1 MKRQFFNPR
10 TLISD
15 IEVITQLEQT
25 GIVKTIRRD
34 NIFRQTEVIGE
45 SAIEAYDQAM
55 KWVEGAGQKS
65 EENLDKQDKDQ
76 IE

>member
-55 KWVEGAGQKS
+55 KWVEGTGQKS

-76 IE
+76 I

>member
-25 GIVKTIRRD
+25 GIIKTIKRE
-34 NIFRQTEVIGE
+34 NIFRQTEILGE
-45 SAIEAYDQAM
+45 SAIDAYDQAV
-55 KWVEGAGQKS
+55 KWTEAARHQS
-65 EENLDKQDKDQ
+65 E
-76 IE
+76 